1 MKIIRTIRYKLFAL
15 AIAPVF
21 LIALV
26 AFFTTYTVSSAIA
39 NMDALFSKNYYIQE
53 MLAETA
59 SAENNLSMYMSSK
72 NSENLRSYM
81 YNSRILSERIRD
93 LDHSVYTD
101 ESTLIERNIA
111 SLLKDFIITGDAAVQ
126 AKRARNTREY
136 DFHHTR
142 FRELGTQIQER
153 SNTLRLF
160 LLDDQVNTMAAFS
173 SGMTRVR
180 RFNMATIWS
189 AFLLGFIL
197 IFYYTKKISTPIFRL
212 GQEANKIAQGIFDES
227 ILPLEGDDEVSI
239 TTHAFNIMKGS
250 IQESIA
256 AIQNKANIENALLQ
270 ERMKNLQM
278 SGLLQKSELE
288 ALQARINPHFL
299 FNSLN
304 TGLQLAI
311 VEDADK
317 TRQYLEQLA
326 QLMRYSFRETEQSA
340 TVLAEELEYIHSYM
354 YLMTIRFPGVFSIDI
369 SMDFDTQKVLF
380 PKMIIQPLVEN
391 AINHGLYQKTENACL
406 KIHGFIE
413 GNRIIVC
420 VEDNGI
426 GISEERQAEICD
438 AADKKLDSHF
448 TGNHGHGLVNVIW
461 RLRLFSG
468 EFDVFFI
475 EPVEPSGTRI
485 RICIPYQEVS

>member
-1 MKIIRTIRYKLFAL
+1 
-15 AIAPVF
+15 
-21 LIALV
+21 
-26 AFFTTYTVSSAIA
+26 
-39 NMDALFSKNYYIQE
+39 
-53 MLAETA
+53 
-59 SAENNLSMYMSSK
+59 MSSK

-81 YNSRILSERIRD
+81 YNSRILGERILD
-93 LDHSVYTD
+93 LDHSTYTD

-111 SLLKDFIITGDAAVQ
+111 SLLKDFIVAGDAAVQ

-136 DFHHTR
+136 DFHHNR
-142 FRELGTQIQER
+142 FRELGAQIQER
-153 SNTLRLF
+153 SNALRLF
-160 LLDDQVNTMAAFS
+160 LLDDQVNTLAAFS

-180 RFNMATIWS
+180 RFNMATIGS
-189 AFLLGFIL
+189 AFLFGFIL

-212 GQEANKIAQGIFDES
+212 GQEANKIAQGIFDETV
-227 ILPLEGDDEVSI
+227 LPLEGEDEVSI
-239 TTHAFNIMKGS
+239 TSHAFNIMKSS
-250 IQESIA
+250 IQESIS

-270 ERMKNLQM
+270 ERMKNLEM

-304 TGLQLAI
+304 TGLQLAV

-317 TRQYLEQLA
+317 TRQFLEQLA

-340 TVLAEELEYIHSYM
+340 ALLSEEIEYIRSYM

-369 SMDFDTQKVLF
+369 SMDFDAKKALF

-391 AINHGLYQKTENACL
+391 AISHGLYQKTEDACL
-406 KIHGFIE
+406 KIHGFLDE
-413 GNRIIVC
+413 NMIVLC

-426 GISEERQAEICD
+426 GITEERKAEIFD
-438 AADKKLDSHF
+438 AADKKKDQISSGNPISYGNQISG
-448 TGNHGHGLVNVIW
+448 GNHGHGLVNVIW

-468 EFDVFFI
+468 LSDVFFI
-475 EPVEPSGTRI
+475 EPLEPSGTRI
-485 RICIPYQEVS
+485 RIRIPFQEAS